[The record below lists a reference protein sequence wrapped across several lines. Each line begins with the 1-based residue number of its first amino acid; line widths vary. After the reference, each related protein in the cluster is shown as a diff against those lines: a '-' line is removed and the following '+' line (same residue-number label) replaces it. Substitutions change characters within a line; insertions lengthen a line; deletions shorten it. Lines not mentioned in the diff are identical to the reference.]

1 MIKHLTTPELK
12 VYLYFAIG
20 FAFCNYLTHTWL
32 PAVGLMSFSD
42 AYGSYFDNLAPYLIL
57 PTCLLL
63 TIQNLKRGLIF
74 GIMAIAASLVIDYYF
89 FIQYFEPFAWGGLL
103 LLGIATVLASV
114 WGNKELDT
122 RAAYIFKP
130 FKVYLVA
137 FIIGL
142 IVEYFTKQYLLSV
155 GINMLFGTELKWSN
169 GNIPVIFLIIT
180 YLFTTSKNF
189 KKLKQTSK
197 VE

>member
-1 MIKHLTTPELK
+1 
-12 VYLYFAIG
+12 
-20 FAFCNYLTHTWL
+20 
-32 PAVGLMSFSD
+32 MSFSD